1 MRVDFWKRSDGSI
14 MFIFSAI
21 EFYSESRLKCSSLDE
36 SSRMNILAAFPA
48 GSIHNRI
55 ISFGISYVNKTPL
68 RINRSVS
75 ACFFKLQFFL
85 FPFLKKSNLLN
96 FNIFGRLQFSH
107 LRSRLKETQEK
118 KICNLLLRNMGK
130 NSDTCQDPDKVI
142 FTSRG
147 FLNVGCE

>member
-1 MRVDFWKRSDGSI
+1 
-14 MFIFSAI
+14 MF
-21 EFYSESRLKCSSLDE
+21 LH
-36 SSRMNILAAFPA
+36 AF
-48 GSIHNRI
+48 
-55 ISFGISYVNKTPL
+55 L
-68 RINRSVS
+68 
-75 ACFFKLQFFL
+75 KLQFFL
-85 FPFLKKSNLLN
+85 FPFLKKSNLQN
-96 FNIFGRLQFSH
+96 FNILGRLQFSH